1 MTSSRFPVTL
11 LALFTVVTASP
22 ARAQTQGQSAT
33 DIVGFLMLNQ
43 AVPTADFERDR
54 AAADAARQTIVDALL
69 VNLASVPLSTSSGGF
84 VYRFNEQLGTAERAA
99 DTFGPFFVERAL
111 TAGRGH
117 PSFGVTATAASFDEL
132 DGKKLRDGSLLT
144 IANQFRDEPA
154 PFDTETLTLRI
165 RSSGMTFFGSV
176 PVTNRFEVGAALPL
190 LRLELDGARL
200 NVYRGATLAQASAAV
215 TATGIGDAA
224 VRGKYTLVDVDGFGF
239 AAAAELRLPT
249 GDSDNLLG
257 AGKAGYRV
265 SALASYEPSRFALH
279 ANLSAAGGGVS
290 NEVGVA
296 AAALG
301 AVNQR
306 LTLSAEVLVRRVSE
320 LRDLEFVAA
329 PHPTIVGVDTYRLIA
344 GGGGNTAMQVVTGVK
359 WNVAGTMVLG
369 GHVQWSTTQSGLTAK
384 FTPTIAFE
392 YAF

>member
-1 MTSSRFPVTL
+1 MTFSRLL
-11 LALFTVVTASP
+11 LALLAVFALAAP
-22 ARAQTQGQSAT
+22 APVRAQTKSQSAT

-54 AAADAARQTIVDALL
+54 AAADTARQTIVDALL

-84 VYRFNEQLGTAERAA
+84 VYRFNDQLGTAERAA

-117 PSFGVTATAASFDEL
+117 PSFGVTASESSFDEL

-144 IANQFRDEPA
+144 IANRFRDEPA

-176 PVTNRFEVGAALPL
+176 PVTNHFEVGAALPL
-190 LRLELDGARL
+190 LRLELDGARI

-224 VRGKYTLVDVDGFGF
+224 VRGKYTLVDADGFGL

-257 AGKAGYRV
+257 AGKAGYRI
-265 SALASYEPSRFALH
+265 SALGSYEPSRFALH

-290 NEVGVA
+290 NEVSVGVA
-296 AAALG
+296 ALAA
-301 AVNQR
+301 VQQR
-306 LTLSAEVLVRRVSE
+306 VTLSAEMLVQRVSE
-320 LRDLEFVAA
+320 LRDLDFVAA
-329 PHPTIVGVDTYRLIA
+329 PHPTIVGVDTYRLVA
-344 GGGGNTAMQVVTGVK
+344 GEGGNTAVQVVTGLK
-359 WNVAGTMVLG
+359 WNVAGTVVLG
-369 GHVQWSTTQSGLTAK
+369 GHVRWSTTHSGLTASI
-384 FTPTIAFE
+384 TPTVAFE